1 MKKVLVP
8 GILVAML
15 ALTGCTAA
23 ESDSAT
29 DQAVEQE
36 AMVETPGNIV
46 EVAAEAGDFNTL
58 VAAIEAAGLVETLE
72 GDGPFTVFAPTDAA
86 FEALPAG
93 LLDALLLEENRDVL
107 VQILTYHVISGEVFA
122 ADVAAGDVTSVEGSP
137 ITITTADGV
146 VLNGTANVITT
157 DVLASN
163 GVIHAI
169 DAVILPPGLDVSA
182 LLG

>member
-1 MKKVLVP
+1 MRKVLLP
-8 GILVAML
+8 GIMVAML
-15 ALTGCTAA
+15 ALTGCATAA
-23 ESDSAT
+23 DTAN
-29 DQAVEQE
+29 DQVAEQE
-36 AMVETPGNIV
+36 AVIESPGNIV
-46 EVAAEAGDFNTL
+46 EVAVGAGDFNTL
-58 VAAIEAAGLVETLE
+58 VAAIQAAGLVDTLE
-72 GDGPFTVFAPTDAA
+72 GPGPFTVFAPTDAA
-86 FEALPAG
+86 FAALPAG

-122 ADVAAGDVTSVEGSP
+122 ADVAAGDVTTVEGSP

-169 DAVILPPGLDVSA
+169 DAVILPPGLDISA